1 MKRRSNGEHSAIWN
15 KQRDKWIAKATQG
28 LPRPVTAQGDTRAES
43 LANLRKRLAVKPH
56 EVVGLPI
63 RPTFAKWWEYASAN
77 ISLDGT
83 PEHRRNNDANIRR
96 YCFPTLGHV
105 KLSEMNDTH
114 GDQLL
119 RVLRDQ
125 GLSNSTQ
132 ITGLKAARFVL
143 NLAVRKKVIPSN
155 PFSDVKP
162 PKRNTK
168 RRFLT
173 ADEVRRLQ
181 KVGRGHEYE
190 IVPKLLLACGL
201 RSGELCGLEWE
212 HVHLTGAKPRIEIRQ
227 QVQNGRLIAPKYG
240 SFRTV
245 ALPSALVE
253 ALEKQQARQDER
265 VPTRQRKA
273 KWDGHSFVVTTPTL
287 APLDQHRVREILHEI
302 GTEAGIS
309 PHPKHGKLGAHQ
321 LRYTSGS
328 LLLDGGANLKE
339 VSVFLGHK
347 DIGIT
352 SNVYL
357 GLYDGASQRLAEIG
371 NTFIL

>member
-1 MKRRSNGEHSAIWN
+1 MKRRNNGEHSVIWN
-15 KQRDKWIAKATQG
+15 PQRGNFVAKATQN
-28 LPRPVTAQGDTRAES
+28 LPRPVTASGRTRQEA
-43 LANLRKRLAVKPH
+43 LANLRKRLTAKPH

-63 RPTFAKWWEYASAN
+63 RPTFAKWWEYAHAN

-96 YCFPTLGHV
+96 YCFPTLGHLR
-105 KLSEMNDTH
+105 LSEINDTH

-119 RVLRDQ
+119 RVLREQ

-162 PKRNTK
+162 PKRNTQ

-173 ADEVRRLQ
+173 RDEVRRLQ
-181 KVGRGHEYE
+181 KAGREHEYE

-212 HVHLTGAKPRIEIRQ
+212 HVYLTGAKPRIEIRQ
-227 QVQNGRLIAPKYG
+227 QVQNGRLIPPKYG

-245 ALPSALVE
+245 ALPSVLVE
-253 ALEKQQARQDER
+253 ALEKHQARQDER
-265 VPTRQRKA
+265 VPIRQRDA

-302 GTEAGIS
+302 GSKAGIS
-309 PHPKHGKLGAHQ
+309 PHPKYGNLGAHE

-371 NTFIL
+371 NTFIV